1 MAGRRIDEE
10 MSEDPEVKAMT
21 DVFTSLTGL
30 EREAQERVLRWVT
43 SKLGIVTDQGTSR
56 KIIQRSRNGGDS
68 EDARPEKERQFEHFV
83 DLFDVTEPGTE
94 AERALVG
101 GYWFQV
107 ELGGPSFNAQQVN
120 NVLKDVGHGIGNI
133 TVAFSDLQDRSP
145 ALVRQMSKSG
155 KTKQAR
161 KTYKLTA
168 NGIRAVESLIAGE
181 GGED

>member
-1 MAGRRIDEE
+1 

-21 DVFTSLTGL
+21 DVFSSLNGL
-30 EREAQERVLRWVT
+30 EQEAQARVLRWVT
-43 SKLGIVTDQGTSR
+43 SKLGISIDQGTRGRSL
-56 KIIQRSRNGGDS
+56 QRSRNGGDS
-68 EDARPEKERQFEHFV
+68 EDSGPEKERQFEDFV
-83 DLFDVTEPGTE
+83 DLFDVTEPRTE

-101 GYWFQV
+101 GYWFQA

-133 TVAFSDLQDRSP
+133 TVAFSDLQGRSP

-181 GGED
+181 GAEE